1 MATPFVGK
9 LDGKSVLVG
18 AVLALVVLKFVVPRV
33 PQLQGLASK
42 VS

>member
-1 MATPFVGK
+1 MKDLNT
-9 LDGKSVLVG
+9 KSVIVG

-33 PQLQGLASK
+33 PALQGLAAK